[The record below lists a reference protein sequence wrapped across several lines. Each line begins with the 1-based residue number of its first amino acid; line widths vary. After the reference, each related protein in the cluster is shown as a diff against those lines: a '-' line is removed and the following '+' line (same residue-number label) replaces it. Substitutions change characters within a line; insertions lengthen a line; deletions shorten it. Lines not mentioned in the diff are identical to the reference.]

1 MFTICKREWK
11 SYFHTMIGYVLIA
24 FMIAFTGIYFMVY
37 NLNYGYPY
45 FSYVLASIDYIV
57 LLVIPI
63 LTMRSFAEEMRSR
76 TDQLLL
82 TSPVGLFEIVMGK
95 YLAMVGIFVIPCLV
109 YLLFPLIIRA
119 QGNAYILEDY
129 LAIFM
134 FFLLGCVFISIGMFL
149 SSLTRSQILAA
160 VGTFGILLVIYLWS
174 GILDFLPTGA
184 GANAIGLILLLSLV
198 VLLIWQMTKNWLI
211 AAVLEAVVVLGCGI
225 TYLVNSTLFESL
237 LANVLGELD
246 LVERFSTIVNN
257 SIFDVTGIILY
268 LSVIGLFIFL
278 TMQMIQRRRWS

>member
-1 MFTICKREWK
+1 MLTICKREWK
-11 SYFHTMIGYVLIA
+11 SYFHTMIGYVVIA

-57 LLVIPI
+57 LLVVPI
-63 LTMRSFAEEMRSR
+63 LTMRSFAEEMRSK

-95 YLAMVGIFVIPCLV
+95 YLAMAAIFAIPCLV
-109 YLLFPLIIRA
+109 YLLFPLVILA

-129 LAIFM
+129 LAILM

-174 GILDFLPTGA
+174 GILGFLPTGA

-198 VLLIWQMTKNWLI
+198 VLFIWQMTKNWLI
-211 AAVLEAVVVLGCGI
+211 AAVLEAVVVLGTGI
-225 TYLVNSTLFESL
+225 TYLVNSSLFESL

-257 SIFDVTGIILY
+257 SIFDVTGVILY

>member
-1 MFTICKREWK
+1 MLTICKREWK

-63 LTMRSFAEEMRSR
+63 LTMRSFAEEMRSK

-82 TSPVGLFEIVMGK
+82 TSPIGLFEIVMGK
-95 YLAMVGIFVIPCLV
+95 YLAMVGIFAIPCLV
-109 YLLFPLIIRA
+109 YLAFPLIISA
-119 QGNAYILEDY
+119 QGTAYFLEDY
-129 LAIFM
+129 LAILM
-134 FFLLGCVFISIGMFL
+134 FFLLGCVFISIGMFM
-149 SSLTRSQILAA
+149 SSLTKSQILAA

-174 GILDFLPTGA
+174 GILGFLPTSA
-184 GANAIGLILLLSLV
+184 GANAIGVILLLSVLV
-198 VLLIWQMTKNWLI
+198 FLIWQMTKNWMI
-211 AAVLEAVVVLGCGI
+211 GAVLEAIVVLGTGI
-225 TYLVNSTLFESL
+225 TYLVDSTLFESL
-237 LANVLGELD
+237 LPDVLGEID
-246 LVERFSTIVNN
+246 LVQRFSTIVND
-257 SIFDVTGIILY
+257 SVFDVTGIILY